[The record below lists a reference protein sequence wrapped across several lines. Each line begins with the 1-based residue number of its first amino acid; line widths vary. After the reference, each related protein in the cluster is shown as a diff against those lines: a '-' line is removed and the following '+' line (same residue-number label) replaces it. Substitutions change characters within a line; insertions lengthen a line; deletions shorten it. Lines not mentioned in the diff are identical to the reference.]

1 MGSKSWGVWGL
12 LSLVGC
18 AGAARGAVP
27 GAAPPEQKDAH
38 SAAEFPGLSGL
49 TDDQVGVHSLEA
61 PFETSIHTSIVRE
74 GSLPSACVE
83 LLARAQWR
91 QDVVLSTW
99 APAHFDNC
107 RFDDSAQ
114 YIAALLG
121 DAEAAVARRD
131 RDTMMVDLGRALHA
145 VQDFYAHTNY
155 VELMAHDIPSFAD
168 VPVVDVWHAGA
179 RDRLHALA
187 AKGLVSGEV
196 WWEAGSV
203 CAPPLRTHAELN
215 KDSPKSAE
223 GGKLA
228 APWDMTGFRAA
239 HELALRATHE
249 YLHEFLSRPAWKGL
263 LGDCAGT
270 LGFGAD
276 GDGRAGLDQGPP

>member
-1 MGSKSWGVWGL
+1 MGSKSWCLWWF

-18 AGAARGAVP
+18 AGASPGAVRGA
-27 GAAPPEQKDAH
+27 PPDQKNAH
-38 SAAEFPGLSGL
+38 SATEFPGLGGL

-61 PFETSIHTSIVRE
+61 PFETSIHTSIIRE
-74 GSLPSACVE
+74 GSLPSQCVE

-121 DAEAAVARRD
+121 EAEAAVAHGD
-131 RDTMMVDLGRALHA
+131 RDAMMVGLGRALHA

-155 VELMAHDIPSFAD
+155 VELMAKEVPSFAD
-168 VPVVDVWHAGA
+168 VPVVDVWHPGA
-179 RDRLHALA
+179 QDRLRALA

-196 WWEAGSV
+196 WWEPGSA
-203 CAPPLRTHAELN
+203 CASPSRTHAELN
-215 KDSPKSAE
+215 KDSPKSTE
-223 GGKLA
+223 GVKLT

-249 YLHEFLSRPAWKGL
+249 YLHEFLSRPAWKAL

-270 LGFGAD
+270 LAFGSESD
-276 GDGRAGLDQGPP
+276 RRVGLDEGHP